1 MGTLPVAALLCIF
14 CVSLR
19 IFIGAFWCLL
29 ERSLEKLAVRKSQYS
44 CGFRLV
50 SGIKKA
56 LISNQGSGWA
66 GGNRTLILWL
76 IHAVFRLRCV
86 TYNTGMFFV
95 QIAINTKRLPQSITL
110 WGFFTLYPSKMQ
122 STV

>member
-29 ERSLEKLAVRKSQYS
+29 ERLLEKLAVRKSQYS
-44 CGFRLV
+44 CGFWLV
-50 SGIKKA
+50 SCIKKA
-56 LISNQGSGWA
+56 LISNQGFGWA

-76 IHAVFRLRCV
+76 IHAVFWLCCV

-95 QIAINTKRLPQSITL
+95 QIAINTKR
-110 WGFFTLYPSKMQ
+110 FFEKVQ
-122 STV
+122 QCA